1 MRTTLVSETLRLRP
15 GVAATLDVEVT
26 NTSAIIDGL
35 TAVVLGLEP
44 AWVQL
49 TQPVV
54 TLFPEATGT
63 LTLRFDVPPSC
74 PAGESAITIRIL
86 STIEPDRFV
95 EHVVWLVVE
104 AVELAELEMRPSLVE
119 AGSHAGM
126 QAVIIN
132 QGNAVSELSVTALE
146 PTRALECRVS
156 PPTLQVAP
164 GEVGQVTVLAHGKRP
179 WFGSNVERAIQVT
192 ATSPTLELTASA
204 RFVQK
209 PRIPRGVITT
219 LILVLIIAL
228 WATIFLFAIKYLRA
242 GADPAKTVS
251 ATWPTGAREVNLADV
266 AATVSGTLT
275 AESTGEP
282 LARII
287 VEAYRSSPTGK
298 PVLVGSAA
306 TGDDGN
312 YELGALLPGKYR
324 LRFSSAG
331 FAPLWY
337 PDAAAEA
344 DAEEFELAPIQ
355 TRSGLDGVVAGQP
368 GTLIGQIAAPNGAA
382 PGEPA
387 KVTVTLIPASPDQ
400 PVPPP
405 QEVTTGGQFEVG
417 GLETPARYEV
427 RIERPGFDVQIIE
440 TELGGGQAAVL
451 DTTNLLAADGSI
463 AGRVVDGAGN
473 ALGGVT
479 VVVRSGTDERTIT
492 TPTVGNVGGFNLDGL
507 ETPRT
512 YVLTFSLEGYT
523 SATVAL
529 DLSGGEQRT
538 GVSAVLVGGAGS
550 VQGTARTVG
559 GQPLGGVSVLVQ
571 GRGLQLETATLTS
584 GVGIN
589 GVGSYSLSGLLA
601 PGTYSVTFSRAGYQ
615 TTTVGVTFDGAGA
628 RTGLDV
634 VLAPSTSTISGVATL
649 AAVPQAGL
657 TVTLFD
663 GTTLRSVVTAAN
675 PAGAYSFSNVGPGS
689 YTLTISGSGVQ
700 TRIVLIEVAQGVDIV
715 RNVSLVAP

>member
-1 MRTTLVSETLRLRP
+1 MRSTLVSETLRLTP

-26 NTSAIIDGL
+26 NTSPIIDGL

-63 LTLRFDVPPSC
+63 ITLRFDVPPSC
-74 PAGESAITIRIL
+74 PAGESAITIRVV
-86 STIEPDRFV
+86 STIEPERFV
-95 EHVVWLVVE
+95 EHVVWLTVE
-104 AVELAELEMRPSLVE
+104 AVERAELEMRPSLVE
-119 AGSHAGM
+119 AGSYAGM

-156 PPTLQVAP
+156 PPTVQVAP
-164 GEVGQVTVLAHGKRP
+164 GEVGQVTVVAHGKRP
-179 WFGSNVERAIQVT
+179 WLGSNVERSIQVT
-192 ATSPTLELTASA
+192 ATSPALELSATA

-228 WATIFLFAIKYLRA
+228 WATIFLFAIKYLRG

-251 ATWPTGAREVNLADV
+251 ATWPTGAREVNLKDV
-266 AATVSGTLT
+266 AATVSGTVT
-275 AESTGEP
+275 AQSTGDP
-282 LARII
+282 LPRII
-287 VEAYRSSPTGK
+287 VEAFRSAPDGQ

-312 YELGALLPGKYR
+312 YELAALLPGKYR

-331 FAPLWY
+331 FAPVWY
-337 PDAAAEA
+337 PDAPLEA
-344 DAEEFELAPIQ
+344 DAEEFELAPVQ
-355 TRSGLDGVVAGQP
+355 VRPGLDAVVAGQP
-368 GTLIGQIAAPNGAA
+368 GTLIGQIAPPPGAA
-382 PGEPA
+382 AGDPA
-387 KVTVTLIPASPDQ
+387 TVTVTLIPSSPDQ

-405 QEVTTGGQFEVG
+405 QTVTANGQFEVG
-417 GLETPARYEV
+417 GLETPAKYEV
-427 RIERPGFDVQIIE
+427 RIERPGFDVQVIE

-463 AGRVVDGAGN
+463 SGRVVDGAGN

-479 VVVRSGTDERTIT
+479 IIVRSGAEERTIT
-492 TPTVGNVGGFNLDGL
+492 TPTIGGVGGFTLDGL

-512 YVLTFSLEGYT
+512 YVLTFSLDGYT

-529 DLSGGEQRT
+529 ELSGGEQRT

-550 VQGTARTVG
+550 VQGTARTSG
-559 GQPLGGVSVLVQ
+559 GQPLGGVSVVVQ
-571 GRGLQLETATLTS
+571 GRGLELETATLTS
-584 GVGIN
+584 GVGLS

-601 PGTYSVTFSRAGYQ
+601 PGTYTITFSRAGYQ
-615 TTTVGVTFDGAGA
+615 TTTLSVSFDGAGA

-634 VLAPSTSTISGVATL
+634 VLSPSTSTISGVVRQGG
-649 AAVPQAGL
+649 VPRDRL
-657 TVTLFD
+657 TVVLSD
-663 GTTLRSVVTAAN
+663 GIAVRSVVTASS
-675 PAGAYSFSNVGPGS
+675 PAGTYSFSNVGPGS
-689 YTLTISGSGVQ
+689 YTITVSGAGTQ
-700 TRIVLIEVAQGVDIV
+700 TRIVLVDVVKGVDVARDIDV
-715 RNVSLVAP
+715 VAP